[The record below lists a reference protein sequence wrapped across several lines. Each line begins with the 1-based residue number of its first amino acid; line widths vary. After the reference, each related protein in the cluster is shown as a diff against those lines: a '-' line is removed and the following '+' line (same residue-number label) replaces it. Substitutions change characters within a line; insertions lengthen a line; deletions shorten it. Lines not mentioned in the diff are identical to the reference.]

1 MYFFKIFTKVRF
13 IPDAGLNALTNLTTE
28 SNYDAGAASCPFF
41 RIVAGNTKPREEH
54 SSDGWSFGVLECS

>member
-13 IPDAGLNALTNLTTE
+13 IPDAGLNALANLTTE